1 MNPVYCCIN
10 AYKTENGCVFAK
22 CTNCHNKAHMKV
34 QDRRR
39 KGPSRKKDVDKDK
52 EQCDHLNLNAIPDS
66 LYFKRQYLVTCET
79 DETPI
84 YIQCVACRAYFTNNK
99 KDV

>member
-52 EQCDHLNLNAIPDS
+52 EQCDHLNLNAMADS

-79 DETPI
+79 YETPI
-84 YIQCVACRAYFTNNK
+84 PIQCVACRGYFTNNK
-99 KDV
+99 KVL